1 MFTHHHRVSPAT
13 TRLSATAAVQM
24 QRVWPTAAAVWL
36 CVSSAAGVA
45 ALSLTPRPLSR
56 RTLLDTS
63 AAGMFAGGLSC
74 IPQVSNAAAAAAL
87 EPGPPGLR
95 LTRADLSRKLSR
107 LVSQ

>member
-1 MFTHHHRVSPAT
+1 MCNHHRVSPAT

-63 AAGMFAGGLSC
+63 CIFAGGLSC